1 MTGSYRTY
9 YVNQKTGR
17 DSNDG
22 LTMDSPFASLFQVNR
37 LRLYPG
43 DKVLLARDSVFTD
56 QFLQIKDSGT
66 REHPIEI
73 GSYSPEEEGEG
84 KNPLIAA
91 GGQGIWYQD
100 YGTTLDSPAHVYQGY
115 VSSAVLLYDVEH
127 VVIHD
132 IEISNQAVEILG
144 EDYSAPHKMNRTGV
158 AVVAKTVVN
167 CF

>member
-37 LRLYPG
+37 LKLYPG
-43 DKVLLARDSVFTD
+43 DKVLLARDSIFTD

-73 GSYSPEEEGEG
+73 GSYSPGDRASG
-84 KNPLIAA
+84 IRITVQHWIHLRMFIKVMYPLP
-91 GGQGIWYQD
+91 YF
-100 YGTTLDSPAHVYQGY
+100 Y
-115 VSSAVLLYDVEH
+115 
-127 VVIHD
+127 
-132 IEISNQAVEILG
+132 
-144 EDYSAPHKMNRTGV
+144 MM
-158 AVVAKTVVN
+158 
-167 CF
+167 

>member
-1 MTGSYRTY
+1 MPMTGSYRTY

-73 GSYSPEEEGEG
+73 GSYSPEEEGRE
-84 KNPLIAA
+84 KSP
-91 GGQGIWYQD
+91 D
-100 YGTTLDSPAHVYQGY
+100 SSRGTGHL
-115 VSSAVLLYDVEH
+115 VSGLRYNIGFTCACLSRLC
-127 VVIHD
+127 
-132 IEISNQAVEILG
+132 ILC
-144 EDYSAPHKMNRTGV
+144 RT
-158 AVVAKTVVN
+158 
-167 CF
+167 FI

>member
-56 QFLQIKDSGT
+56 QFLQ
-66 REHPIEI
+66 
-73 GSYSPEEEGEG
+73 
-84 KNPLIAA
+84 
-91 GGQGIWYQD
+91 
-100 YGTTLDSPAHVYQGY
+100 
-115 VSSAVLLYDVEH
+115 
-127 VVIHD
+127 
-132 IEISNQAVEILG
+132 
-144 EDYSAPHKMNRTGV
+144 
-158 AVVAKTVVN
+158 KTVEPGSIPLKLALIHRKKRRREKSP
-167 CF
+167 

>member
-1 MTGSYRTY
+1 MPMTGSYRTY

-91 GGQGIWYQD
+91 GDRASGIRITVQHW
-100 YGTTLDSPAHVYQGY
+100 
-115 VSSAVLLYDVEH
+115 
-127 VVIHD
+127 IHLRMFLK
-132 IEISNQAVEILG
+132 VMYPLP
-144 EDYSAPHKMNRTGV
+144 YFYMM
-158 AVVAKTVVN
+158 
-167 CF
+167 